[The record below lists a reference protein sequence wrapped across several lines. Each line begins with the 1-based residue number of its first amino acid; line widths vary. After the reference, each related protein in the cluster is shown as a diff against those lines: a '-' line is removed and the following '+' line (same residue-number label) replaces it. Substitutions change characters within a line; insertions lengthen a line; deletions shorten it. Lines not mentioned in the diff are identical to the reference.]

1 MANFSI
7 KTDLLKLAGAFVTN
21 LKGKTAVK
29 RCLVIPIDDSRL
41 FLGEKGVY
49 LNLTAVEMR
58 EERYG
63 DTHIVKQN
71 LPREVYDAMT
81 EEERKAQPILGT
93 LRAIE
98 AQPAKQMQVTHSLNG
113 TEAVDDEDDLPF

>member
-7 KTDLLKLAGAFVTN
+7 KTDLLKLGGAFVTN
-21 LKGKTAVK
+21 LKGKAATK

-71 LPREVYDAMT
+71 LPREVYDTMT
-81 EEERKAQPILGT
+81 EEERKAQPIIGT
-93 LRAIE
+93 LRPIE
-98 AQPAKQMQVTHSLNG
+98 GQAPKQMTVTH
-113 TEAVDDEDDLPF
+113 TTDAAVAVEDDDDLPF